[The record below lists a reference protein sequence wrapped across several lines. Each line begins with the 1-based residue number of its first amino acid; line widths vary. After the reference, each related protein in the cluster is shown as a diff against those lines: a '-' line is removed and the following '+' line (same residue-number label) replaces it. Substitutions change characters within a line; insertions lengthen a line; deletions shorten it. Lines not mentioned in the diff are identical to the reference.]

1 MTYTPD
7 LGTAIEA
14 NRELRDDK
22 IVHPECILVFTEATG
37 TLEEVAFIDLP
48 LLFPLKGKGARCS
61 YEDLGELLA
70 AKSMLYCQS
79 KAANELVEE
88 HPDATPECGTV
99 CLVQHTDQHVL
110 SWCQVRARIDPA
122 LNHWLQEFSWIWLFA
137 YTSSLIDAP
146 AAAPNP

>member
-7 LGTAIEA
+7 LETAIEA
-14 NRELRDDK
+14 NRELRDDNF
-22 IVHPECILVFTEATG
+22 VHPDSILVFTEATG

-48 LLFPLKGKGARCS
+48 LRFPLLGKGARWS
-61 YEDLGELLA
+61 YADLGELLA
-70 AKSMLYCQS
+70 AKSMLYRQS
-79 KAANELVEE
+79 CAANELAEE

-122 LNHWLQEFSWIWLFA
+122 LNR
-137 YTSSLIDAP
+137 
-146 AAAPNP
+146 